1 VTLLVC
7 TGPVH
12 QEAREVA
19 MNNLN
24 LLAARAEI
32 ARRVTDAE
40 QRRRAR
46 TCRTG
51 RPSATSLTR
60 PAQS

>member
-1 VTLLVC
+1 
-7 TGPVH
+7 
-12 QEAREVA
+12 

-24 LLAARAEI
+24 LLIANAEI

-46 TCRTG
+46 GCRTG
-51 RPSATSLTR
+51 RRLAAVLPHRSDHL
-60 PAQS
+60 

>member
-1 VTLLVC
+1 
-7 TGPVH
+7 
-12 QEAREVA
+12 

-51 RPSATSLTR
+51 RPTVTGVDR

>member
-1 VTLLVC
+1 
-7 TGPVH
+7 
-12 QEAREVA
+12 

-46 TCRTG
+46 TLRTG
-51 RPSATSLTR
+51 RRSPATLVNRFTR
-60 PAQS
+60 S